1 MFENRI
7 RGYVMHKCKK
17 MYIISA
23 FLLLWM
29 LFFFSSIDW
38 NLIMCFEEEEN
49 TVHSSYDLIFYLASY
64 TQIIQGICNCTH
76 ATKGVTQAR
85 FLQRLAFAIIHF
97 FLSSLYSFNFHFK
110 IINFFL
116 SRPTDRRVWL
126 TIQVPAHFKTQ

>member
-29 LFFFSSIDW
+29 LFFFLFNW
-38 NLIMCFEEEEN
+38 LKFNNVLWRRRN

-97 FLSSLYSFNFHFK
+97 FLSSLYSFNFHIK